1 MDTMHALSRDERE
14 EHNESLF
21 VENGLSEDG
30 RAVSEEEYWEK
41 HYDHPDFNYEWNNGY
56 LEEKPMADLKGS
68 KIYQCF
74 FLILKCYLNTFPIG
88 AIVNLEIGFRMA
100 LPHKTSIR
108 KPDLGVFSNTNPI
121 IMNSEDCSY
130 SGIFDLCV
138 ESLSYSSTAAIKR
151 DTKIKKKEYEGAG
164 VKEYYILDARGIKT
178 VFLRLDKNGKY
189 VDMNPGNGDI
199 IRSRVLP
206 GFQFRI
212 SDLYREPL
220 LEELA
225 EDDIYHKYVFPS
237 YKKVKQWA
245 EKEKQRAEKEKQ
257 RAEKAEKLL
266 TLEQYQSKQEKQ
278 RAEKAEEKAERLE
291 ARLRE
296 LGVSPG

>member
-1 MDTMHALSRDERE
+1 MDTLHALSRDEMV
-14 EHNESLF
+14 EHESLF

-41 HYDHPDFNYEWNNGY
+41 YYDHPDFNYEWNNGY

-68 KIYQCF
+68 KIYQSF
-74 FLILKCYLNTFPIG
+74 FLILKCYLNAFPIG
-88 AIVNLEIGFRMA
+88 EMVNLEIGFRMA

-108 KPDLGVFSNTNPI
+108 KPDLGVISNANPI
-121 IMNSEDCSY
+121 IMNSDDCSY

-138 ESLSYSSTAAIKR
+138 ESLSYSSSTAIKR
-151 DTKIKKKEYEGAG
+151 DTKIKKKEYENAG

-178 VFLRLDKNGKY
+178 VFYRLDKNGKY
-189 VDMNPGNGDI
+189 ENMNQKNGDI
-199 IRSRVLP
+199 IRSAVLP

-212 SDLYREPL
+212 SDLYRETS

-225 EDDIYHKYVFPS
+225 DDEIYHDYVFPS
-237 YKKVKQWA
+237 F
-245 EKEKQRAEKEKQ
+245 KEVKQRAN
-257 RAEKAEKLL
+257 KAEKLL
-266 TLEQYQSKQEKQ
+266 ILEQYRSDRERQ

-296 LGVSPG
+296 LGVSPE